1 MTVVALSDVFP
12 IVAGNMPEPGVQ
24 GLDGKFPEHIVNC
37 GKVARDMIHAVMVE
51 KGLATADSPLWQD
64 TLPELMNMTPDAQA
78 ANGSHKTSSDSITQ
92 QGSMA
97 LSDSPRE
104 GSNAEAST
112 TGSAGSPRHSLNTQG
127 STARRS
133 QGGSNGEESTAGS
146 AGTARSAY
154 GGEPGEQW
162 AGSQSPDQVV
172 SAGMAAAADME
183 AAAQGSDVGPLQ
195 KIEEGSLGSD
205 GLSANSDEQ
214 GQQSSLLA
222 RGVALHSCTAFVH
235 LKWSK
240 KRCLI
245 LAIWCGY
252 VHAVCSPLL
261 LLVA

>member
-1 MTVVALSDVFP
+1 VSDVFP
-12 IVAGNMPEPGVQ
+12 IAAGNMPEPGVQ
-24 GLDGKFPEHIVNC
+24 GVDGKFPEHVVNC

-78 ANGSHKTSSDSITQ
+78 ANGSHRASSDSITP

-97 LSDSPRE
+97 LSDGPQD
-104 GSNAEAST
+104 GSNAEVSPA
-112 TGSAGSPRHSLNTQG
+112 GSAGSPRHSLKAQD

-133 QGGSNGEESTAGS
+133 QDGSNGVDSKAGS
-146 AGTARSAY
+146 AGVARSAY

-162 AGSQSPDQVV
+162 AGSQSPDQVA

-205 GLSANSDEQ
+205 GLSAKSDEQ
-214 GQQSSLLA
+214 GQQSCLLA
-222 RGVALHSCTAFVH
+222 RGVAVHSCTAVMH
-235 LKWSK
+235 LK
-240 KRCLI
+240 
-245 LAIWCGY
+245 
-252 VHAVCSPLL
+252 
-261 LLVA
+261 